1 MTSEQDNIKLYSRL
15 PEAMNSRNYDELD
28 NIFDASFF
36 DHHPGWDLPSLADYK
51 KALVAVHS
59 ALDMMVSLDFVFAA
73 DDKVVTKVTLT
84 GTHKDAFLGIPPT
97 GNHVSW
103 TSLEIFRVENGKF
116 VERWAQDDLASL
128 IRQLGVPLP
137 SST

>member
-1 MTSEQDNIKLYSRL
+1 MQSEQDNVNLYLRL
-15 PEAMNSRNYDELD
+15 PEAMNSRNYSELD
-28 NIFDASFF
+28 NIFDSSFF

-51 KALVAVHS
+51 KALSVVHS
-59 ALDMMVSLDFVFAA
+59 ALDMKVKLDFVFPA

-84 GTHKDAFLGIPPT
+84 GTHKDTFLGIPAT
-97 GNHVSW
+97 GKPVCW

-128 IRQLGVPLP
+128 MRQLGVKLP
-137 SST
+137 S